1 MNGNNDDI
9 FEKAFEEMLKEAAK
23 RADKRLGGQLEE
35 PKEEI
40 VFSEEHERK
49 IEKLFRLER
58 RKRINKKLI
67 KYTKRCAC
75 ILIVCCIAV
84 TAVGVVKVDAL
95 RMRFLRLLYEPD
107 APNSDIDFIGDKT
120 NYYADDYMHISY
132 IPDGFK
138 ATEIFTVKGHLGYT
152 FLNGDKYFHLS
163 ADDIETT
170 NSNVDTED
178 MEIEYLKIRNND
190 AIYLTKPRVNILI
203 WSDDDTAY
211 IIDGN
216 ISKEDMIKVAE
227 SVSC

>member
-9 FEKAFEEMLKEAAK
+9 FEKALEEMLKEAAK
-23 RADKRLGGQLEE
+23 IADKRLGGQLEE

-49 IEKLFRLER
+49 MEKLFRLER

-75 ILIVCCIAV
+75 ILIVCCVAV

-95 RMRFLRLLYEPD
+95 RTRFLRLLYEPD

-120 NYYADDYMHISY
+120 NYYADDYIHISY

-138 ATEIFTVKGHLGYT
+138 MTESSHEVGVGYT
-152 FLNGDKYFHLS
+152 FQNNNQYFTLD
-163 ADDIETT
+163 ANNIETAGF
-170 NSNVDTED
+170 NVDTED
-178 MEIEYLKIRNND
+178 MEIENLKIQNND
-190 AIYLTKPRVNILI
+190 AIYLTKPRVNILV

-211 IIDGN
+211 VLCGN
-216 ISKEDMIKVAE
+216 ISKEDIIKIAE
-227 SVSC
+227 NIRY

>member
-49 IEKLFRLER
+49 VEKLFRLER

-75 ILIVCCIAV
+75 ILIVCCVAV

-95 RMRFLRLLYEPD
+95 RTRFLRLLYEPD

-120 NYYADDYMHISY
+120 NYYADRYIHISY

-138 ATEIFTVKGHLGYT
+138 MTESSHEVGVGYT
-152 FLNGDKYFHLS
+152 FQNNNQYFTLD
-163 ADDIETT
+163 ANNIETAGF
-170 NSNVDTED
+170 NVDTED
-178 MEIEYLKIRNND
+178 MEIENLKIQNND
-190 AIYLTKPRVNILI
+190 AIYLTKPRVNILV

-211 IIDGN
+211 VLCGN
-216 ISKEDMIKVAE
+216 ISKEDIIKIAE
-227 SVSC
+227 NIRY

>member
-49 IEKLFRLER
+49 VEKLFRLER

-75 ILIVCCIAV
+75 ILIVCCVAV

-95 RMRFLRLLYEPD
+95 RTRFLRLLYEPD

-120 NYYADDYMHISY
+120 NYYADDYIHISY

-138 ATEIFTVKGHLGYT
+138 MTESSHEVGVGYT
-152 FLNGDKYFHLS
+152 FQNNNQYFTLD
-163 ADDIETT
+163 ANNIETAGF
-170 NSNVDTED
+170 NVDTED
-178 MEIEYLKIRNND
+178 MEIENLKIQNND
-190 AIYLTKPRVNILI
+190 AIYLTKPRVNILV

-211 IIDGN
+211 VLCGN
-216 ISKEDMIKVAE
+216 ISKEDIIKIAE
-227 SVSC
+227 NIRY

>member
-49 IEKLFRLER
+49 VEKLFRLER

-84 TAVGVVKVDAL
+84 TAVGVIKVDAL
-95 RMRFLRLLYEPD
+95 RTRFLRLLYEPD
-107 APNSDIDFIGDKT
+107 ALNSDIDFIGDKT
-120 NYYADDYMHISY
+120 NYYADDYIHISY

-138 ATEIFTVKGHLGYT
+138 MTESSHEVGVGYT
-152 FLNGDKYFHLS
+152 FQNNNQYFTLD
-163 ADDIETT
+163 ANNIETAGF
-170 NSNVDTED
+170 NVDTED
-178 MEIEYLKIRNND
+178 MEIENLKIQNND
-190 AIYLTKPRVNILI
+190 AIYLTKPRVNILV

-211 IIDGN
+211 VLCGN
-216 ISKEDMIKVAE
+216 ISKEDIIKIAE
-227 SVSC
+227 NIRY

>member
-9 FEKAFEEMLKEAAK
+9 FEKALEEMLKEAAK
-23 RADKRLGGQLEE
+23 IADKRLGGQLEE

-40 VFSEEHERK
+40 VFSEEHERNM
-49 IEKLFRLER
+49 EKLFRLER

-120 NYYADDYMHISY
+120 NYYADDYIHISY

-138 ATEIFTVKGHLGYT
+138 MTESSHEVGVGYT
-152 FLNGDKYFHLS
+152 FQNNNQYFTLD
-163 ADDIETT
+163 ANDIETAGF
-170 NSNVDTED
+170 NVDTEN
-178 MEIEYLKIRNND
+178 MEIENLKIQNND
-190 AIYLTKPRVNILI
+190 AIYLTKPRVNILV

-211 IIDGN
+211 VLCGN
-216 ISKEDMIKVAE
+216 IPKEDILKIAE
-227 SVSC
+227 NIRY

>member
-9 FEKAFEEMLKEAAK
+9 FEKALEEMMKEAAK
-23 RADKRLGGQLEE
+23 IADKKLGGQLEE

-49 IEKLFRLER
+49 MEKLFRLER

-75 ILIVCCIAV
+75 ILLVCCIAV

-95 RMRFLRLLYEPD
+95 RMRFLRLLYDPE

-120 NYYADDYMHISY
+120 NYYADDYIQISY

-138 ATEIFTVKGHLGYT
+138 MTESSIEKTYVVYT
-152 FLNGDKYFHLS
+152 FENGDKYFHLD
-163 ADDIETT
+163 ANDIETAG
-170 NSNVDTED
+170 SNVDTEN
-178 MEIEYLKIRNND
+178 MEIEYLKIQNND

-211 IIDGN
+211 VIDGN
-216 ISKEDMIKVAE
+216 IPKEDMLKIAE
-227 SVSC
+227 SVRY